1 MKYILTLC
9 VVVLFSLP
17 VLTFAAG
24 VVPCGGNG
32 EEACQACYL
41 VELGSN
47 LLGWFIGIISSII
60 FLVFV
65 IGGLK
70 MVMSGGSEGGVSEAK
85 GMMTNAVIG
94 FVIVLSAW
102 LVVDTVLKMFVDNGK
117 LGVWNRIECTAPIPL
132 TDAQRSATNYTP
144 ATAGGTT
151 GIVDAA
157 EAMKNANCI
166 YSQAQR
172 NGCTGNPG
180 YTDCSDLVNKTFAGN
195 GCSSPG
201 ANTREQYSR
210 ASPVGSASSLKA
222 GDALVYPGHV
232 VICKDAGCTKVIH
245 AAGTNRGIVESNSG
259 WVLNTSGVKAL
270 RTSDFCPT

>member
-9 VVVLFSLP
+9 VVVLLSLP
-17 VLTFAAG
+17 ALTFAASIG
-24 VVPCGGNG
+24 IPCDGPD
-32 EEACQACYL
+32 CQACHL
-41 VELGSN
+41 VQLGDN
-47 LLGWFIGIISSII
+47 LLRWFIGIIAFVI
-60 FLVFV
+60 FFVFV

-70 MVMSGGSEGGVSEAK
+70 MVMSAGNEGGVSEAK

-94 FVIVLSAW
+94 FVILLASW
-102 LVVDTVLKMFVDNGK
+102 LIVDTVLKTFVDGAVI
-117 LGVWNRIECTAPIPL
+117 GVWNRIECTAPIPL
-132 TDAQRSATNYTP
+132 TDAQRSATTYAR
-144 ATAGGTT
+144 ATTT
-151 GIVDAA
+151 GPTSGIVDAA
-157 EAMKNANCI
+157 QAMKNANCI

-210 ASPVGSASSLKA
+210 ASAVGSASSLKA